1 MLRKVKD
8 RKGFTLIELMIVVA
22 IVGILA
28 AIAIP
33 AYLDY
38 TVKAKLSE
46 VTNAMD
52 ALAQAACEYHS
63 SMGRFPASITDMANI
78 RDTFASVS
86 TSYANFNWTSNNA
99 DAGSFTA
106 YINGLSSAVDNCTI
120 VLQLSYD
127 DTNGYQKTWDSA
139 NSTIPTKFMP
149 KK

>member
-38 TVKAKLSE
+38 TVKAKMSE

-52 ALAQAACEYHS
+52 ALGQAACEYHS
-63 SMGRFPASITDMANI
+63 ALGTFPNNITSWNELTN
-78 RDTFASVS
+78 TFASVS
-86 TSYANFNWTSNNA
+86 NTYVAANGITWTRNNA
-99 DAGSFTA
+99 DLGYFVATLA
-106 YINGLSSAVDNCTI
+106 NLSSAVDGCNI
-120 VLQLSYD
+120 VLTLTYD
-127 DTNGYQKTWDSA
+127 DVNGYNKSWSGDV
-139 NSTIPTKFMP
+139 PLKFRP